1 MRFAPYSVCLS
12 LLLVVSLGHT
22 EPVTV
27 VPIKFKDGYTFDAT
41 QADGSKITA
50 RLAGCD
56 APERTQ
62 PYSKRAM
69 DALKSILADGP
80 VTVDCYKKDRY
91 ERGVCRVAVPAGDVC
106 LALIREGLAWHYTAY
121 AREQTPQEREDY
133 RQAQEAAQTARKGLW
148 QDAQPVPPWDWRKE
162 RR

>member
-1 MRFAPYSVCLS
+1 MRFAPYSVGLC
-12 LLLVVSLGHT
+12 LLLVVSLGAA

-27 VPIKFKDGYTFDAT
+27 VPIKFKDGDTFDAT

-62 PYSKRAM
+62 PYSKRAT

-80 VTVDCYKKDRY
+80 VTVDCYKQDRY

-121 AREQTPQEREDY
+121 VREQTPKEREDY
-133 RQAQEAAQTARKGLW
+133 RQAQEEAQEARRGLW
-148 QDAQPVPPWDWRKE
+148 QDAQPVPPWDF
-162 RR
+162 RRGR